1 MRKQVAFVIPRE
13 INHAA
18 ISSSVLVGS
27 ICIFIGY
34 IKLTCTHDVMA
45 VHQFDGM
52 ATHPPAV
59 AV

>member
-1 MRKQVAFVIPRE
+1 MCKQVAFVIPRE
-13 INHAA
+13 IKHAA
-18 ISSSVLVGS
+18 NSSAVQVGS

-52 ATHPPAV
+52 ATHHPAV

>member
-13 INHAA
+13 IEHATN
-18 ISSSVLVGS
+18 SSAVRVGG
-27 ICIFIGY
+27 ICIFICH

-52 ATHPPAV
+52 ATHHPAV

>member
-1 MRKQVAFVIPRE
+1 MCKQVAFVIPRE
-13 INHAA
+13 IEHATN
-18 ISSSVLVGS
+18 SSAVRVEG

-45 VHQFDGM
+45 VHQLDGM
-52 ATHPPAV
+52 AAYHPTV